1 MSNKA
6 TFRALRDE
14 VGLSQADFAALMGVH
29 LNSVK
34 RWENPNFSQQPPADA
49 FATLD
54 DLLNERD
61 FLVRKTLHN
70 GALDF
75 EHAQAITLTYYRD
88 QAEFELFGRD
98 EGNFKI
104 ANANARAVARALKE
118 RGLTVDFCYPQD
130 KENIY
135 QQAKRKL

>member
-6 TFRALRDE
+6 TFRAMREE

-34 RWENPNFSQQPPADA
+34 RWENPDFSQQPPADA
-49 FATLD
+49 FAILS

-61 FLVRKTLHN
+61 FLVRETLHN
-70 GALDF
+70 DALDF

-88 QAEFELFGRD
+88 QTEFDLYGRD
-98 EGNFKI
+98 EGNFKL
-104 ANANARAVARALKE
+104 ANANARAIARALKE
-118 RGLTVDFCYPQD
+118 RGLTVAFCYPHE

-135 QQAKRKL
+135 QQAKRKF